1 MTNRPRIS
9 RLGRVFAAALV
20 VAAVAV
26 APQALAQS
34 ADAITGRVVNGTKDE
49 PAAGVEVTL
58 QLFSQQGDLGTL
70 SDTTNK
76 GGRFGFDELPE
87 GVAGY
92 QVIASYEGA
101 DYHTVAQA
109 FTPGQ
114 TREETVTVFEPTTDP
129 AAVTLTDYIVW
140 VDRTDAGAAVQH
152 DMNWS
157 NSGNTAYVGED
168 GSVVTI
174 DLPPEAVNL
183 QYLGTFLEV
192 PGQIEGDTYVSDAPI
207 VPGSST
213 ATLRYEA
220 PPLSELTLPLQFETA
235 SFQLFVPEDVE
246 VTSQQLRLS
255 GTITDQGLTYNVYAA
270 QNIAAGTEI
279 DAILAQTA
287 TGGSTNLAIWILVGA
302 FALVAVIVLT
312 VWLVGR
318 RRSAK
323 TKARRAKGRAPQR
336 AARPK
341 AKERPKVEATS
352 APEPSTNGHGAA
364 GSDEDVDLIVDE
376 IAALDLSFEKGL
388 LDERTYKRLRVAAK
402 DRLLEAER
410 ARTGGRTR

>member
-1 MTNRPRIS
+1 MTKATRTS
-9 RLGRVFAAALV
+9 RLGRAL
-20 VAAVAV
+20 AVALAV
-26 APQALAQS
+26 GALAAAPQALAQS
-34 ADAITGRVVNGTKDE
+34 TDQITGTVVNGTTGD
-49 PAAGVEVTL
+49 PAGGVEVTL

-70 SDTTNK
+70 SDTADNK
-76 GGRFGFDELPE
+76 GRFTFGEPPE

-92 QVIASYEGA
+92 QVIATYEGA

-114 TREETVTVFEPTTDP
+114 TREETVTVFDPTTDA
-129 AAVTLTDYIVW
+129 AAVTLADYIVW
-140 VDRTDAGAAVQH
+140 VDRTDAGVAVQH

-157 NSGNTAYVGED
+157 NSGNTAYVGD
-168 GSVVTI
+168 GDSVVTV

-192 PGQIEGDTYVSDAPI
+192 PGEIQGDTYVSNAPI

-220 PPLSELTLPLQFETA
+220 PPLAEMTLPLPFETT

-255 GTITDQGLTYNVYAA
+255 GTITDQGLSYNVYAA
-270 QNIAAGTEI
+270 QNIAADTEI
-279 DAILAQTA
+279 DATLAQSA
-287 TGGSTNLAIWILVGA
+287 AGGSTNLAILILVGS
-302 FALVAVIVLT
+302 FALVGVIVLV

-318 RRSAK
+318 RRSPKA
-323 TKARRAKGRAPQR
+323 KARGAKARAPQR
-336 AARPK
+336 TARTK
-341 AKERPKVEATS
+341 AKERPKVGATV
-352 APEPSTNGHGAA
+352 AAEPSTNGQGAA
-364 GSDEDVDLIVDE
+364 ASDEDVDLIVDE